1 MAWWHGLG
9 RLDEAEPTA
18 PAREVLSKLLPL
30 LRPYAKYFAV
40 MLLAALVRFGANM
53 AFPILTGRVVDS
65 ALARDLSGVLTF
77 SLAYLAA
84 ALALWAAGV
93 ARVYATAIAGQSFV
107 RDLRERLFR
116 AILGARVERLRSE
129 LTGKIVS
136 RVMNDVDVISDLFT
150 QGIVEFFTDLLI
162 MSGALLIMFTLSVE
176 LSLAIL
182 PLIIAVFGVSFY
194 FARKARAAFTRARRM
209 IAEVSARV
217 EQDASG
223 AAVVKTFIHRRG
235 SRESEFEQVSRAYME
250 SNIEATRVVSAINP
264 VLSAIRVAGLAV
276 IIYYG
281 GMLLAA
287 GRLTAGTLVAFF
299 GYLNMFFGPLQMLAM
314 FVNSFQSVL
323 VSAERVVKLLGL
335 EQETSG
341 SLRKPVE
348 GHVEVRGA
356 TFWYED
362 GVPVLRGV
370 SIEAHPGE
378 MVAVVGPTGSG
389 KTTLAKLLLR
399 FYEPKSGEI
408 LLDGV
413 PVEEYDLE
421 YLRSVIAYVPQE
433 PSAISGRVIDN
444 ITASRRAPR
453 GEVEELVDRLG
464 VRSIIESIPGGLDG
478 EVVEEGK
485 NLSKGQRQLLSL
497 LRAIVS
503 KPRVLVLDETT
514 SNIDVVTELRIFQEL
529 QKIVRE
535 ERATLIVIAHRLAAV
550 RNADRIYVMSDG
562 QVVEVGRHEEL
573 LARRG
578 LYHRLWNAQASD
590 LAEALVKAV
599 QAATRRAQPR
609 TPS

>member
-1 MAWWHGLG
+1 MYSFSEAWIGTH
-9 RLDEAEPTA
+9 
-18 PAREVLSKLLPL
+18 
-30 LRPYAKYFAV
+30 
-40 MLLAALVRFGANM
+40 
-53 AFPILTGRVVDS
+53 
-65 ALARDLSGVLTF
+65 
-77 SLAYLAA
+77 
-84 ALALWAAGV
+84 
-93 ARVYATAIAGQSFV
+93 
-107 RDLRERLFR
+107 
-116 AILGARVERLRSE
+116 
-129 LTGKIVS
+129 
-136 RVMNDVDVISDLFT
+136 
-150 QGIVEFFTDLLI
+150 
-162 MSGALLIMFTLSVE
+162 
-176 LSLAIL
+176 
-182 PLIIAVFGVSFY
+182 
-194 FARKARAAFTRARRM
+194 RAAFTRARRM

-223 AAVVKTFIHRRG
+223 AAVVKTFIHRGG

-250 SNIEATRVVSAINP
+250 SNIEATRVVLAINP

-335 EQETSG
+335 EQETGG
-341 SLRKPVE
+341 SLMKPVE
-348 GHVEVRGA
+348 GHVEVRGV

-453 GEVEELVDRLG
+453 EEVEELVDRLG
-464 VRSIIESIPGGLDG
+464 ARGIIESVPGGLDG

-503 KPRVLVLDETT
+503 KPRILFLDEAT
-514 SNIDVVTELRIFQEL
+514 SNIDTVMKLRIFQEL

-535 ERATLIVIAHRLAAV
+535 EKATLIVIAHRLAAV

-562 QVVEVGRHEEL
+562 RVVEVGRHEEL

-590 LAEALVKAV
+590 LAEALAKAV

-609 TPS
+609 TLS

>member
-1 MAWWHGLG
+1 
-9 RLDEAEPTA
+9 
-18 PAREVLSKLLPL
+18 
-30 LRPYAKYFAV
+30 
-40 MLLAALVRFGANM
+40 
-53 AFPILTGRVVDS
+53 
-65 ALARDLSGVLTF
+65 
-77 SLAYLAA
+77 
-84 ALALWAAGV
+84 
-93 ARVYATAIAGQSFV
+93 
-107 RDLRERLFR
+107 
-116 AILGARVERLRSE
+116 
-129 LTGKIVS
+129 
-136 RVMNDVDVISDLFT
+136 
-150 QGIVEFFTDLLI
+150 
-162 MSGALLIMFTLSVE
+162 
-176 LSLAIL
+176 
-182 PLIIAVFGVSFY
+182 
-194 FARKARAAFTRARRM
+194 M

-223 AAVVKTFIHRRG
+223 AAVVKTFIHRGG

-250 SNIEATRVVSAINP
+250 SNIEATRVVLAINP

-335 EQETSG
+335 EQETGG
-341 SLRKPVE
+341 SLMKPVE
-348 GHVEVRGA
+348 GHVEVRGV

-453 GEVEELVDRLG
+453 EEVEELVDRLG
-464 VRSIIESIPGGLDG
+464 ARGIIESVPGGLDG

-503 KPRVLVLDETT
+503 KPRVLVLDEAT
-514 SNIDVVTELRIFQEL
+514 SNIDTVMKLRIFQEL

-535 ERATLIVIAHRLAAV
+535 EKATLIVIAHRLAAV

-562 QVVEVGRHEEL
+562 RVVEVGRHEEL

-590 LAEALVKAV
+590 LAEALAKAV

-609 TPS
+609 TLS